1 MVRDELVRIEVHRN
15 LQDVL
20 ENFRGDVAN
29 KIKASFG
36 LSEISIPR
44 TLSSEILAA
53 KLQGKKTIDIKI
65 RKTGLNTGAL
75 EIIG

>member
-1 MVRDELVRIEVHRN
+1 MARDELVRIEVHKN

-20 ENFRGDVAN
+20 ENFRGVVAN
-29 KIKASFG
+29 KIKSSFG
-36 LSEISIPR
+36 LSEIAIPR

-53 KLQGKKTIDIKI
+53 KLQGKKAVDIKI

-75 EIIG
+75 EIMH